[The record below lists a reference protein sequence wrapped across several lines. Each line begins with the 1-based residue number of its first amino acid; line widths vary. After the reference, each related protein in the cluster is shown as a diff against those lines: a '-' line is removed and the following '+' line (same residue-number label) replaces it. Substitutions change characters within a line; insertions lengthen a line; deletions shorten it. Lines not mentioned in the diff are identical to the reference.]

1 VFLAL
6 LPRRVFSGVYIAGLF
21 WNTSLIVSKRKKKKK
36 QHIGAHQC
44 IFWLFSQEVFFFFFD
59 TSNKYLLLRRKK
71 TKLKQLATN
80 IPKETEP
87 GGAKASQEVL
97 APRNSFNP

>member
-44 IFWLFSQEVFFFFFD
+44 IFWLFSQEVFFFFL
-59 TSNKYLLLRRKK
+59 TQVINLYYCEERK
-71 TKLKQLATN
+71 
-80 IPKETEP
+80 P
-87 GGAKASQEVL
+87 S
-97 APRNSFNP
+97 